1 MTQRNK
7 PSSLPYPP
15 QSQIPPSSSSASAV
29 SPTYPPQPL
38 LIRPQPPRIYEFTP
52 QQGVEGDLL
61 TITLASDQPGLPL
74 KIGFGSFI
82 ADTKQLQHPTYTTLT
97 TRVPS
102 FSLTRCHEL
111 GVPLSIIAWSGD
123 NEVTDSWLV
132 GYFFYNNLAP
142 SADDQ
147 NLGQRKR
154 SADDPVDYEK
164 AYKRLSGGSGTGSSA
179 SRTEDTTP
187 SATGYMTGN
196 APTYSSTNQFYNIAP
211 APSASAAYGA
221 SGFRADETARN
232 FFPEAGQIMGV
243 GYPYR
248 PPPPSQVASSTST
261 SQAMSDPSHEYAGA
275 RTSDIV
281 GNPPPGMPPTGN
293 IAMSNVPYDMS
304 QTSPNYITPQPP
316 PSISTDF
323 VHQGHHAKSSLA
335 ISPSDSTSHS
345 YLEQTS
351 SEFNPYA
358 QLLNKANLI
367 IDGDLDSMA
376 LNWTPEEWDNRRRLV
391 QFWRRQENNEI
402 ICTFAPVAPGDRQPN
417 SIVVSCI
424 YWEDRNECFITSVDT
439 IFLLESLIG
448 VRFTV
453 EEKNRIRRNLEGFR
467 PLTVSKLKPDSAEF
481 FKLLMSFPNP
491 KPRNIEKDVKAFHW
505 KTLPLALKKIIGKYT
520 ASYSSTASVNLDA
533 LQSAYPPVG
542 TSQQIS
548 PTQLNAPSTSTI
560 SQPPSTSQQ
569 QQLHTLDEPPQHALF
584 DPDSI
589 QDFAQQPEG
598 SDFNSNNM

>member
-1 MTQRNK
+1 
-7 PSSLPYPP
+7 
-15 QSQIPPSSSSASAV
+15 
-29 SPTYPPQPL
+29 
-38 LIRPQPPRIYEFTP
+38 
-52 QQGVEGDLL
+52 
-61 TITLASDQPGLPL
+61 
-74 KIGFGSFI
+74 
-82 ADTKQLQHPTYTTLT
+82 
-97 TRVPS
+97 
-102 FSLTRCHEL
+102 
-111 GVPLSIIAWSGD
+111 
-123 NEVTDSWLV
+123 
-132 GYFFYNNLAP
+132 
-142 SADDQ
+142 
-147 NLGQRKR
+147 
-154 SADDPVDYEK
+154 
-164 AYKRLSGGSGTGSSA
+164 
-179 SRTEDTTP
+179 
-187 SATGYMTGN
+187 
-196 APTYSSTNQFYNIAP
+196 
-211 APSASAAYGA
+211 
-221 SGFRADETARN
+221 
-232 FFPEAGQIMGV
+232 MGV

-261 SQAMSDPSHEYAGA
+261 SQAMSDPSHEYAGT
-275 RTSDIV
+275 RTPDIV
-281 GNPPPGMPPTGN
+281 GNPPPGLPHPSN

-304 QTSPNYITPQPP
+304 QTSPNFITPQPQP
-316 PSISTDF
+316 PPPISTDF
-323 VHQGHHAKSSLA
+323 GHQGHHAKSSLT
-335 ISPSDSTSHS
+335 ISPSDSTSHQ

-424 YWEDRNECFITSVDT
+424 YWEDHNECFITSVDT

-533 LQSAYPPVG
+533 LQSAYPPSSSA
-542 TSQQIS
+542 SQQIS
-548 PTQLNAPSTSTI
+548 PPQPNASSASEPSSSTSH
-560 SQPPSTSQQ
+560 QQ
-569 QQLHTLDEPPQHALF
+569 QQLQTSDESSQPSLF

-589 QDFAQQPEG
+589 QGFAQPSEG
-598 SDFNSNNM
+598 PGFNSNNM

>member
-1 MTQRNK
+1 
-7 PSSLPYPP
+7 
-15 QSQIPPSSSSASAV
+15 
-29 SPTYPPQPL
+29 
-38 LIRPQPPRIYEFTP
+38 
-52 QQGVEGDLL
+52 
-61 TITLASDQPGLPL
+61 
-74 KIGFGSFI
+74 
-82 ADTKQLQHPTYTTLT
+82 
-97 TRVPS
+97 
-102 FSLTRCHEL
+102 
-111 GVPLSIIAWSGD
+111 
-123 NEVTDSWLV
+123 
-132 GYFFYNNLAP
+132 
-142 SADDQ
+142 
-147 NLGQRKR
+147 
-154 SADDPVDYEK
+154 
-164 AYKRLSGGSGTGSSA
+164 
-179 SRTEDTTP
+179 
-187 SATGYMTGN
+187 
-196 APTYSSTNQFYNIAP
+196 
-211 APSASAAYGA
+211 
-221 SGFRADETARN
+221 
-232 FFPEAGQIMGV
+232 MGV

-248 PPPPSQVASSTST
+248 PPPPSHVASSTST
-261 SQAMSDPSHEYAGA
+261 SQAMSHPSHEYAGA
-275 RTSDIV
+275 RTSDRV
-281 GNPPPGMPPTGN
+281 GNPPPGLPPTGN

-304 QTSPNYITPQPP
+304 QTSPNFITPQPQP

-335 ISPSDSTSHS
+335 ISPSDSTSHQ

-351 SEFNPYA
+351 GEFNPYA

-376 LNWTPEEWDNRRRLV
+376 LNWSPEEWNNRRRLV

-424 YWEDRNECFITSVDT
+424 IWEDRNECFITSVDT

-533 LQSAYPPVG
+533 LQSTYPPIS
-542 TSQQIS
+542 TSQQRS
-548 PTQLNAPSTSTI
+548 PTQPDTPSASTSG
-560 SQPPSTSQQ
+560 QLPSTSQL
-569 QQLHTLDEPPQHALF
+569 QQLQTSDEPPQDRLF
-584 DPDSI
+584 DPDSM
-589 QDFAQQPEG
+589 QGFAQQPEEP
-598 SDFNSNNM
+598 DFSPSNM